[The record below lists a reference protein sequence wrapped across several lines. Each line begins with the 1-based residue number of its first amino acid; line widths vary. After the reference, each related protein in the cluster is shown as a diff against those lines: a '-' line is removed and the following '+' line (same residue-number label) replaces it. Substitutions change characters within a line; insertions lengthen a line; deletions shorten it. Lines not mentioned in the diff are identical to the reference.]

1 MKSCRNENFYN
12 FLHKYLMNRLNEHLW
27 SGIIH
32 RSETG
37 EVRKEDDVNFL
48 DMEELLE
55 YIRERYT
62 DCPNFSIGS
71 TSVDEKTLHIYVGV
85 DQGHSHFLQTIMFAS
100 DREYCHIWTE
110 DGVVS
115 LDAFLQKKGYNSNP
129 NVIVGS
135 TYNDIQANNQFLKL
149 LDSFIEW
156 CDKHPE
162 YALAH
167 IQKKK

>member
-1 MKSCRNENFYN
+1 
-12 FLHKYLMNRLNEHLW
+12 MNRLNEHLW

-37 EVRKEDDVNFL
+37 EVRKEDDVDFL
-48 DMEELLE
+48 DMEELLD

-85 DQGHSHFLQTIMFAS
+85 DQGYSHFLQTISFAS
-100 DREYCHIWTE
+100 DQEYCHIWTV
-110 DGVVS
+110 DGKLS
-115 LDAFLQKKGYNSNP
+115 LNAFLQKKGYNP
-129 NVIVGS
+129 NNNAMGS
-135 TYNDIQANNQFLKL
+135 TCNDIQTNNQFLKL

-156 CDKHPE
+156 CDKNPK
-162 YALAH
+162 YAPAH
-167 IQKKK
+167 IKKKK